1 MSTNGR
7 FITFEGPEGA
17 GKSTQ
22 LRLLGSYLQSR
33 GIEVITTR
41 EPGGTPLAEQLRNIL
56 KTHRGQ
62 ELLHP
67 ETELLLMEAAR
78 SQHVREL
85 ILPALE
91 RGAAVLCD
99 RFYDSTTA
107 YQGAA
112 RSIDAEL
119 IGKLNLFASGFRKP
133 DLTLILDLDIE
144 SGFRR
149 AGKRQETAGEY
160 DRFEAE
166 NRDFHRRVREGFLEI
181 ARKEP
186 RRVRII
192 DAEGTPEE
200 VAERIRS
207 AADELFC

>member
-1 MSTNGR
+1 MSDGK

-22 LRLLGSYLQSR
+22 LQLCAAFLRAR
-33 GIEVITTR
+33 GVPVVTTR
-41 EPGGTPLAEQLRNIL
+41 EPGGTPLAEKLRTIL
-56 KTHRGQ
+56 KTHRG
-62 ELLHP
+62 EEKLHP

-78 SQHVREL
+78 SQHVHEV

-91 RGAAVLCD
+91 RGETVLCD

-112 RSIDAEL
+112 RNIDRRL
-119 IGKLNLFASGFRKP
+119 IADLNGFACAYRKP
-133 DLTLILDLDIE
+133 DLTFLLDLEVE

-149 AGKRQETAGEY
+149 AGKRSETAGDY

-166 NRDFHRRVREGFLEI
+166 DRVFHTRVREAFRTVAAE
-181 ARKEP
+181 EP
-186 RRVRII
+186 ERVKII
-192 DAEGTPEE
+192 GAEGTPDQ
-200 VAERIRS
+200 VFDRIRRYL
-207 AADELFC
+207 DELFD

>member
-1 MSTNGR
+1 MSEQGK

-22 LRLLGSYLQSR
+22 LRLLAEALRSR
-33 GIEVITTR
+33 GMEVVTTR
-41 EPGGTPLAEQLRNIL
+41 EPGGTPLAEKLREIL
-56 KTHRGQ
+56 KTHRGS
-62 ELLHP
+62 EVLHP
-67 ETELLLMEAAR
+67 ETELLLMESAR
-78 SQHVREL
+78 SQHAREV

-91 RGAAVLCD
+91 RGAVVLCD

-112 RSIDAEL
+112 RSIDTQL
-119 IGKLNLFASGFRKP
+119 IGALNLVAAGYRKP
-133 DLTLILDLDIE
+133 DLTLVFDLDIE

-149 AGKRQETAGEY
+149 AGLRQETAGQY

-166 NRDFHRRVREGFLEI
+166 NRSFHQRVREGFLEI

-186 RRVRII
+186 ERVKVIN
-192 DAEGTPEE
+192 AEGTPEE
-200 VAERIRS
+200 VAGRVRK
-207 AADELFC
+207 AADELFI

>member
-1 MSTNGR
+1 MSKNGK

-22 LRLLGSYLQSR
+22 LRLLAEELRSR
-33 GIEVITTR
+33 GFEVVTTR
-41 EPGGTPLAEQLRNIL
+41 EPGGTPLAELLRNIL
-56 KTHRGQ
+56 KTHQGT
-62 ELLHP
+62 ETLHP

-78 SQHVREL
+78 SQHAREV

-91 RGAAVLCD
+91 RGAVVLCD

-112 RSIDAEL
+112 RNIDTSLIAEL
-119 IGKLNLFASGFRKP
+119 NIFAAAFRKP

-166 NRDFHRRVREGFLEI
+166 NRSFHSRVREGFHAI
-181 ARKEP
+181 AAKEP
-186 RRVRII
+186 QRVRII

-200 VAERIRS
+200 VAARIRS
-207 AADELFC
+207 AADELF

>member
-1 MSTNGR
+1 MSEQGK

-22 LRLLGSYLQSR
+22 LQLLAEALRSR
-33 GIEVITTR
+33 GMEVVTTR
-41 EPGGTPLAEQLRNIL
+41 EPGGTPLAEKLREIL
-56 KTHRGQ
+56 KTHRGD
-62 ELLHP
+62 EVLHP
-67 ETELLLMEAAR
+67 ETELLLMESAR
-78 SQHVREL
+78 SQHAREV

-91 RGAAVLCD
+91 RGAMVLCD

-112 RSIDAEL
+112 RSIDTRL
-119 IGKLNLFASGFRKP
+119 IDTLKLFAAGYRKP
-133 DLTLILDLDIE
+133 DLTLVFDLDIE

-166 NRDFHRRVREGFLEI
+166 NRAFHQRVRAGFLEI
-181 ARKEP
+181 ARREP
-186 RRVRII
+186 VRVKVI

-200 VAERIRS
+200 VAARVRK
-207 AADELFC
+207 AADELFV

>member
-1 MSTNGR
+1 MSKNGK

-22 LRLLGSYLQSR
+22 LRLLAEELRSR
-33 GIEVITTR
+33 GFEVVTTR
-41 EPGGTPLAEQLRNIL
+41 EPGGTPLAELLRNIL
-56 KTHRGQ
+56 KTHQGT
-62 ELLHP
+62 ETLHP
-67 ETELLLMEAAR
+67 ETEFLLMEAAR
-78 SQHVREL
+78 SQHAREV

-91 RGAAVLCD
+91 RGAVVLCD

-112 RSIDAEL
+112 RNIDTSLIAEL
-119 IGKLNLFASGFRKP
+119 NIFAAAFRKP

-166 NRDFHRRVREGFLEI
+166 NRSFHSRVREGFHAI
-181 ARKEP
+181 AAKEP
-186 RRVRII
+186 QRVRII

-200 VAERIRS
+200 VAARIRS
-207 AADELFC
+207 AADELF

>member
-1 MSTNGR
+1 MSKNGK

-22 LRLLGSYLQSR
+22 LRLLAEELRSR
-33 GIEVITTR
+33 GLEVITTR
-41 EPGGTPLAEQLRNIL
+41 EPGGTPLAELLRNIL
-56 KTHRGQ
+56 KTHQGT
-62 ELLHP
+62 ETLHP

-78 SQHVREL
+78 SQHAREV

-91 RGAAVLCD
+91 RGAVVLCD

-112 RSIDAEL
+112 RNIDTSLIAEL
-119 IGKLNLFASGFRKP
+119 NIFAAAFRKP

-166 NRDFHRRVREGFLEI
+166 NRSFHSRVREGFHAI
-181 ARKEP
+181 AAKEP
-186 RRVRII
+186 QRVRII

-200 VAERIRS
+200 VAARIRS
-207 AADELFC
+207 AADELF

>member
-1 MSTNGR
+1 MSKNGK

-22 LRLLGSYLQSR
+22 LRLLAEELRSR
-33 GIEVITTR
+33 GFEVVTTR
-41 EPGGTPLAEQLRNIL
+41 EPGGTPLAELLRNIL
-56 KTHRGQ
+56 KTHQGT
-62 ELLHP
+62 ETLHP

-78 SQHVREL
+78 SQHAREV

-91 RGAAVLCD
+91 RGAVVLCD

-112 RSIDAEL
+112 RNIDTSLIAEL
-119 IGKLNLFASGFRKP
+119 NIFAAAFRKP

-144 SGFRR
+144 SGVRR

-166 NRDFHRRVREGFLEI
+166 NRSFHSRVREGFHAI
-181 ARKEP
+181 AAKEP
-186 RRVRII
+186 QRVRII

-200 VAERIRS
+200 VAARIRS
-207 AADELFC
+207 AADELF

>member
-1 MSTNGR
+1 MSQNGT

-22 LRLLGSYLQSR
+22 MRLLAEYLKKR
-33 GIEVITTR
+33 GLEVVTTR
-41 EPGGTPLAEQLRNIL
+41 EPGGTPLAEMLRNIL
-56 KTHRGQ
+56 KSHRS
-62 ELLHP
+62 EETLHP
-67 ETELLLMEAAR
+67 ETELLLMESAR
-78 SQHVREL
+78 SQHAREL

-112 RSIDAEL
+112 RNIDTEL
-119 IGKLNLFASGFRKP
+119 IDRLNLFAAGFRKP
-133 DLTLILDLDIE
+133 DMTLILDLDIE

-166 NRDFHRRVREGFLEI
+166 NRSFHHRVREGFLEI
-181 ARKEP
+181 ARREP
-186 RRVRII
+186 GRVRVIN
-192 DAEGTPEE
+192 AEGSPEE
-200 VAERIRS
+200 VAARIRS
-207 AADELFC
+207 AADELFV

>member
-1 MSTNGR
+1 MSKNGK

-22 LRLLGSYLQSR
+22 LRLLAEELRSR
-33 GIEVITTR
+33 GLEVITTR
-41 EPGGTPLAEQLRNIL
+41 EPGGTPLAEELRNIL
-56 KTHRGQ
+56 KTHRGA
-62 ELLHP
+62 EVLHP

-78 SQHVREL
+78 SQHAREV

-91 RGAAVLCD
+91 RGAVVLCD

-112 RSIDAEL
+112 RNIDTSLIAEL
-119 IGKLNLFASGFRKP
+119 NIFAAAFRKP

-166 NRDFHRRVREGFLEI
+166 NRSFHSRVREGFHAI
-181 ARKEP
+181 AAKEP
-186 RRVRII
+186 QRVRII

-200 VAERIRS
+200 VAARIRS
-207 AADELFC
+207 AADELF

>member
-1 MSTNGR
+1 MSEQGK

-22 LRLLGSYLQSR
+22 LQLLAEALRSR
-33 GIEVITTR
+33 GMEVVTTR
-41 EPGGTPLAEQLRNIL
+41 EPGGTPLAEKLREIL
-56 KTHRGQ
+56 KTHRGD
-62 ELLHP
+62 EVLRP
-67 ETELLLMEAAR
+67 ETELLLMESAR
-78 SQHVREL
+78 SQHAREV

-91 RGAAVLCD
+91 RGAMVLCD

-112 RSIDAEL
+112 RSIDTRL
-119 IGKLNLFASGFRKP
+119 IDTLNLFAAGYRKP
-133 DLTLILDLDIE
+133 DLTLVFDLDIE

-166 NRDFHRRVREGFLEI
+166 NRAFHQRVRAGFLEI
-181 ARKEP
+181 ARREP
-186 RRVRII
+186 VRVKVI

-200 VAERIRS
+200 VAARVRK
-207 AADELFC
+207 AADELFV

>member
-1 MSTNGR
+1 MSDSGK

-22 LRLLGSYLQSR
+22 LRLLAEELRSR
-33 GIEVITTR
+33 GLEVITTR
-41 EPGGTPLAEQLRNIL
+41 EPGGTPLAELLRNIL
-56 KTHRGQ
+56 KTHQGT
-62 ELLHP
+62 ETLHP

-78 SQHVREL
+78 SQHAREV

-91 RGAAVLCD
+91 RGAVVLCD

-112 RSIDAEL
+112 RNIDTSLIAEL
-119 IGKLNLFASGFRKP
+119 NIFAAAFRKP

-166 NRDFHRRVREGFLEI
+166 NRNFHRRVREGFLAI

-200 VAERIRS
+200 VAARIRS
-207 AADELFC
+207 VADELFR

>member
-1 MSTNGR
+1 MSNNGK

-22 LRLLGSYLQSR
+22 LRLLAEELRSR
-33 GIEVITTR
+33 GLEVVTTR
-41 EPGGTPLAEQLRNIL
+41 EPGGTPLAELLRNIL
-56 KTHRGQ
+56 KTHQGT
-62 ELLHP
+62 ETLHP

-78 SQHVREL
+78 SQHAREV

-91 RGAAVLCD
+91 RGAVVLCD

-112 RSIDAEL
+112 RNIDTSLIAEL
-119 IGKLNLFASGFRKP
+119 NIFAAAFRKP

-166 NRDFHRRVREGFLEI
+166 NRSFHSRVREGFHAI
-181 ARKEP
+181 AAKEP
-186 RRVRII
+186 QRVRII

-200 VAERIRS
+200 VAARIRS
-207 AADELFC
+207 AADELF